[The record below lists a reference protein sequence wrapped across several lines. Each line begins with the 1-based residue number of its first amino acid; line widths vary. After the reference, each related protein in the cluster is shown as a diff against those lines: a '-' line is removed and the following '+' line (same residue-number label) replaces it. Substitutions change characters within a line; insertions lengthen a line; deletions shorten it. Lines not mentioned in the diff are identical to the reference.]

1 MMIWIVYRT
10 ISVVVAVTHV
20 EWPIVPCR
28 MIDDDSYDVVAIH
41 IVFLPDVSN
50 EITNVVAMTMMMILT
65 AMMTVW
71 IIDGNVGNEYDH
83 WVLVIIVSPHIVLLV
98 RVDQRNNDNI
108 VHSHTYL
115 GRRILFGHHHSM
127 MVSLVVLLS
136 LPLHHL
142 TMMMM
147 MMKSQWRIVTRTIS
161 IWTMNDFDTTMVDLI
176 DDDSDTFE

>member
-1 MMIWIVYRT
+1 M
-10 ISVVVAVTHV
+10 VVAVTHV

-28 MIDDDSYDVVAIH
+28 MIDDDSYDAVAIH

-50 EITNVVAMTMMMILT
+50 EITSVVAMTMMTM
-65 AMMTVW
+65 MMTVW
-71 IIDGNVGNEYDH
+71 IIDGDVGNGYDH

-136 LPLHHL
+136 LPFHHSTT

-147 MMKSQWRIVTRTIS
+147 MMMMKRSKKKWRIMTRTIS
-161 IWTMNDFDTTMVDLI
+161 IWTRNDFDTNMVDSI